1 MTESRY
7 HNRWASF
14 EKLTPSQLLRSISIS
29 RPSCLGPKS
38 TSSCEEVARIPQ
50 VKPTTF
56 AISPPIR
63 SIGDTCS
70 APRVTWLGHAS
81 VYLQLPPA
89 QSQKT
94 QVQAKAKAE
103 AEAVAEDNVDS
114 DWKGILFDP
123 VFSKRCSPSKMF
135 GPKRRVDP
143 PCSIEDLPRVDMVFI
158 SHDHYDHLDKSSIR
172 GIEEHHRD
180 AHYYVPTGLKE
191 TLESF
196 GVPSQRIT
204 EMGWWEKTAFDFG
217 SNRKTE
223 MQDESSFE
231 TGAIAQD
238 AICFEK
244 QKGSGN
250 EHIIVPTLP
259 YSESASALAL
269 AGSEEDVIAPASTH
283 PHSAKLPGDG
293 SIRIVCCPAQH
304 NSGRSLFDKNKT
316 LWATWLIESD
326 STSTLTS
333 TSTPDTRTPN
343 KWRCFFGG
351 DTGYRSVPDGPTCPV
366 FSEIKAKYGSPDLAL
381 LPTSYGSVLPYL
393 KERLP
398 FLSFDGNRMTA
409 SIHCSPS
416 NAVDVHKELGARMSI
431 PIHWG
436 TWTTESGAEE
446 TVRDLTK
453 ACRHANIPCRWD
465 DQDEVVSCP
474 EETADFDANEGS
486 EVAKLSSRDLN
497 GFVISDIGSTVI
509 CP

>member
-223 MQDESSFE
+223 MQDE
-231 TGAIAQD
+231 
-238 AICFEK
+238 
-244 QKGSGN
+244 N
-250 EHIIVPTLP
+250 
-259 YSESASALAL
+259 
-269 AGSEEDVIAPASTH
+269 VIAPASTH

-326 STSTLTS
+326 STST
-333 TSTPDTRTPN
+333 
-343 KWRCFFGG
+343 CFFGG